1 MTDDHGLDVKL
12 EGLARQYDDVSAQL
26 ATPEVHAD
34 PAALK
39 RLGRELA
46 RLEPVVA
53 AHRELEDV
61 RAQLVG
67 ARHMRD
73 AETDDDLKAM
83 AREEIAT
90 LEARETALIDDL
102 RVSLL
107 PRDPNDDRNV
117 IVEIR
122 AGAGGEEAA
131 LFAAELLRMYT
142 RYAQEHRFATDLM
155 SLNETGIGGI
165 KEAILEVAGDGAYS
179 RLKFEGGV
187 HRVQRVPSTE
197 SSGRIHTSTATVI
210 VLPEADEVEVDI
222 DETRDLRI
230 DVKRSSG
237 PGGQS
242 VNTTD
247 SAVRI
252 THLPTGLVVEIQDE
266 KSQHK
271 NKAKAMA
278 VLRSRLYDLELTK
291 QREAQSA
298 ERKVMV
304 GGGDR
309 SEKIRTY
316 NFPDNRVTDHRIG
329 VTIHNVPG
337 VLEGAARPADRRA
350 GDGRPGRPAAQPHG
364 DRQWPGRRR
373 APGLSPVPRR
383 VPSARRVRS
392 LRRAR
397 RPRPMRPG
405 SSSPSSARSSRPPT
419 SARSR
424 SSSRATS
431 TC

>member
-1 MTDDHGLDVKL
+1 MSDESGLDAKL
-12 EGLARQYDDVSAQL
+12 ATLARQYDDVSAQL
-26 ATPEVHAD
+26 GTPEVHAD
-34 PAALK
+34 PNQL
-39 RLGRELA
+39 RTLGRELA

-53 AHRELEDV
+53 AFRELNDI
-61 RAQLVG
+61 RAQLAG
-67 ARHMRD
+67 ARQMRD
-73 AETDDDLKAM
+73 AESDDEMRDL
-83 AREEIAT
+83 AREEIAA
-90 LEARETALIDDL
+90 LETRETQLIEDL
-102 RVSLL
+102 KVSLL

-142 RYAQEHRFATDLM
+142 RYAQEHRFHTDLM
-155 SLNETGIGGI
+155 SVNETGIGGI

-210 VLPEADEVEVDI
+210 VLPEVDEVEVHI
-222 DETRDLRI
+222 DEERDLRI
-230 DVKRSSG
+230 DVKRASG

-252 THLPTGLVVEIQDE
+252 THLPSGLVVEIQDE

-278 VLRSRLYDLELTK
+278 VLRSRLYDLELAK

-298 ERKVMV
+298 ERRTMV
-304 GGGDR
+304 TAGDR

-337 VLEGAARPADRRA
+337 VLEGQIDALIDALQMADQADRLHA
-350 GDGRPGRPAAQPHG
+350 LTETGG
-364 DRQWPGRRR
+364 
-373 APGLSPVPRR
+373 
-383 VPSARRVRS
+383 
-392 LRRAR
+392 
-397 RPRPMRPG
+397 
-405 SSSPSSARSSRPPT
+405 
-419 SARSR
+419 
-424 SSSRATS
+424 
-431 TC
+431 

>member
-1 MTDDHGLDVKL
+1 MADTSLDTKL
-12 EGLARQYDDVSAQL
+12 AGLARQYDEVGRQL
-26 ATPEVHAD
+26 GTPEVLSD
-34 PAALK
+34 PNQLR
-39 RLGRELA
+39 RLGRELS

-53 AHRELEDV
+53 AYRELGDV
-61 RAQLVG
+61 RAQLAG
-67 ARHMRD
+67 ALDMLH
-73 AETDDDLKAM
+73 AETDEEMKSM
-83 AREEIAT
+83 ARDEVAE
-90 LEARETALIDDL
+90 LEARETQLIEDL
-102 RVSLL
+102 KVSLI

-131 LFAAELLRMYT
+131 LFAAELLRMYS
-142 RYAQEHRFATDLM
+142 RYALEHRFHTDLM

-210 VLPEADEVEVDI
+210 VLPEVDEVEVEI
-222 DETRDLRI
+222 DEARDLRI
-230 DVKRSSG
+230 DVKRASG

-271 NKAKAMA
+271 NKAKALA
-278 VLRSRLYDLELTK
+278 VLRSRLYDLQLAK
-291 QREAQSA
+291 QREEQSA
-298 ERKVMV
+298 ERRTMV
-304 GGGDR
+304 QAGDR

-329 VTIHNVPG
+329 ATIHNVPG
-337 VLEGAARPADRRA
+337 VLEGQLDPLIDALVMADQADR
-350 GDGRPGRPAAQPHG
+350 
-364 DRQWPGRRR
+364 
-373 APGLSPVPRR
+373 L
-383 VPSARRVRS
+383 RS
-392 LRRAR
+392 LTESDDGPDAGA
-397 RPRPMRPG
+397 P
-405 SSSPSSARSSRPPT
+405 ARS
-419 SARSR
+419 
-424 SSSRATS
+424 
-431 TC
+431 